1 MPRVVSHSIAVA
13 ILCICVF
20 GVGVTTLHAEVWS
33 EGGLGSNGATGVVRQ
48 FDPGSG
54 NLVPIEVGTPDSI
67 YGYFYRSV
75 CFDESSG
82 DIDCLAGQNA
92 ACDAAP
98 NGQYVWWYSGLKTQ
112 PRESWAKY
120 GDGPTC
126 IYSEEPQDV
135 GEQISAVILSEFQS
149 RPIAAGS
156 LGMQPSPH
164 TLIGAQTNFYVDA
177 REQTFDFVLLGQD
190 IRITATPTEY
200 EWTYGDGSTYGPAP
214 FAGGP
219 LPESRWGE
227 QTATSHVYGATGDF
241 QASVVVHFSG
251 EYSINGGPLVPIDGR
266 AAVPSAPQTVSV
278 WRSTSNNV
286 ADDCL
291 VNPAGYGC

>member
-1 MPRVVSHSIAVA
+1 M
-13 ILCICVF
+13 
-20 GVGVTTLHAEVWS
+20 
-33 EGGLGSNGATGVVRQ
+33 
-48 FDPGSG
+48 
-54 NLVPIEVGTPDSI
+54 
-67 YGYFYRSV
+67 
-75 CFDESSG
+75 
-82 DIDCLAGQNA
+82 
-92 ACDAAP
+92 
-98 NGQYVWWYSGLKTQ
+98 
-112 PRESWAKY
+112 
-120 GDGPTC
+120 
-126 IYSEEPQDV
+126 
-135 GEQISAVILSEFQS
+135 ILSEFQS

-164 TLIGAQTNFYVDA
+164 TLIGAQTNFYVEA

-190 IRITATPTEY
+190 LRIIATPTEY
-200 EWTYGDGSTYGPAP
+200 EWTYGDGTSYGPAP

-227 QTATSHVYGATGDF
+227 KTATSHVYGATGDV

-266 AAVPSAPQTVSV
+266 ASVPSAPQTVSV

-291 VNPAGYGC
+291 INPAGYGC